1 MRRNSRR
8 TGSGAFV
15 TQAPVEAAL
24 SAPVS
29 PCLPPEHSHFLPP
42 TGTSWLADAFELWC
56 WRSPLKV
63 PWTARRSR
71 QSILK
76 EISPEHSLEG
86 LMLKLRLKHFGH
98 LMRTDSSLE
107 KSQVL
112 GKTEGRRRRR
122 RQRMRWLDGV
132 ADIMNMDLGSLRE
145 MVRDRKAWQAAVCG
159 VTKSWT
165 WLGGWTR
172 TTTLTSKHV
181 SFQEFFFSKSANS
194 LAKSNDVS
202 LGTRLTISFIV
213 GV

>member
-8 TGSGAFV
+8 IGKWGLCDSSAWFS
-15 TQAPVEAAL
+15 AL
-24 SAPVS
+24 VCRPA
-29 PCLPPEHSHFLPP
+29 SHPSIHIFLPA
-42 TGTSWLADAFELWC
+42 TGTSWLVDAFELWC
-56 WRSPLKV
+56 WRRPLKV

-76 EISPEHSLEG
+76 EINPEHSLEG
-86 LMLKLRLKHFGH
+86 LVLKLRLKHFGH
-98 LMRTDSSLE
+98 LMRTDGSLE

-132 ADIMNMDLGSLRE
+132 ADIMNMDSGSLRE

-172 TTTLTSKHV
+172 TTTLTCKQA
-181 SFQEFFFSKSANS
+181 SFQEFFFSKSTNS
-194 LAKSNDVS
+194 FAKSNDVS
-202 LGTRLTISFIV
+202 LGTWLTQSAL
-213 GV
+213 